1 MKSRAHR
8 ATLFALYQLC
18 IVIGIVAMPVAIAA
32 RQAGITL
39 PLHRL
44 LANVADAYEASQR

>member
-8 ATLFALYQLC
+8 ATLFAAYQLC
-18 IVIGIVAMPVAIAA
+18 ILLGIVAMPLAMAA
-32 RQAGITL
+32 NALGVSL

-44 LANVADAYEASQR
+44 LANVGAAYENAS